1 MRTRPAIVLLFL
13 LLPLAGLAAS
23 PAIPE
28 PAELEPDVQFW
39 MRVYSEITTNEGY
52 IHDQWNLA
60 IIYQTLHFE
69 AVLAPS
75 AREKLVE
82 AARVHYRTILRQLG
96 SGAAPQEE
104 DAQRVRALW
113 GDAPAVRLLQAA
125 DDVRFQLG
133 QSDRFRAGLVR
144 AGAWEEHI
152 ARTLSAQGLPAEI
165 AVLPHVESSFQP
177 NALSKAGAAGLWQF
191 IRSTGRRFLR
201 IDRAVDERLDP
212 DRETEAAA
220 QLLALNYQVLGSW
233 PLAITAYNHGAAG
246 MRRAREQVG
255 SDDIVQIVRHYR
267 SPSFGFASRNY
278 YCSFLAVLR
287 LDREPEKYFG
297 PLPHDQPVET
307 RELTVS
313 APVRADT
320 LRHILAID
328 IGRLRELNPALRP
341 TVWNLQQF
349 VPRGY
354 RLRLPAALASWTT
367 ELLSA
372 RLAGTETG
380 SAGTIRVAS
389 AASAPKA
396 KVAAAAGGPAARTMP
411 AAVAK
416 AVPSGPHRRGVR
428 SAAEVAAELASYVVR
443 GGDTLATIAV
453 RTGVDA
459 ELLMRTNGLRDSDH
473 IYEGERLTLIV
484 SATRAVPEPSI
495 MALAAEEDRQDYAQ
509 ALAAARAARAQ
520 TVVSAGQAQGPAL
533 LADTEAPPSADP
545 IDYGVDA
552 DSRLTVVAAETIGH
566 YADWLNVSTASLRTL
581 NHMRGRSAVLIGRR
595 FRLEFSKVTREQ
607 FEQRRRSYHQRLE
620 SDYFATHHIVGTDT
634 YIARRGDSLWSVTQR
649 SALPVWLLQ
658 QYNPDVDFGE
668 LRPGTAIVLPRVEDA
683 S

>member
-1 MRTRPAIVLLFL
+1 MRTCVAIL
-13 LLPLAGLAAS
+13 LLLLLSPLAGLAAS

-52 IHDQWNLA
+52 IHDQWNLT
-60 IIYQTLHFE
+60 IIYQTLHFDKE
-69 AVLAPS
+69 LAPA
-75 AREKLVE
+75 ARERLVD
-82 AARVHYRTILRQLG
+82 AAREHYRAILRRLG
-96 SGAAPQEE
+96 SGAAPQDE
-104 DAQRVRALW
+104 DEQRVRGQW
-113 GDAPAVRLLQAA
+113 GEAPPARLLQAA

-177 NALSKAGAAGLWQF
+177 EAVSKAGAAGMWQF
-191 IRSTGRRFLR
+191 IRSTGRRYLR

-212 DRETEAAA
+212 YRETEAAA

-246 MRRAREQVG
+246 MRRARDQVG

-287 LDREPEKYFG
+287 LDRDPEKYFG
-297 PLPHDQPVET
+297 PLTLDKPLET

-313 APVRADT
+313 APVRIDA
-320 LRHILAID
+320 LRHILEID
-328 IGRLRELNPALRP
+328 IDRLRELNPALRQA
-341 TVWNLQQF
+341 VWNQQQF
-349 VPRGY
+349 VPRGF
-354 RLRLPAALASWTT
+354 RLRLPATLANWTS
-367 ELLSA
+367 ELLGA
-372 RLAGTETG
+372 RLAGE
-380 SAGTIRVAS
+380 GTVATTRVAS
-389 AASAPKA
+389 AAASPKA
-396 KVAAAAGGPAARTMP
+396 KPAEAAPTTPAARTAP
-411 AAVAK
+411 TTVARAVS
-416 AVPSGPHRRGVR
+416 SGPSRRGVR
-428 SAAEVAAELASYVVR
+428 SAAEVAAELSTYVVR
-443 GGDTLATIAV
+443 GGDTLAAIAV

-459 ELLMRTNGLRDSDH
+459 ELLMRANGLRDSDH
-473 IYEGERLTLIV
+473 IYEGERLQLIA
-484 SATRAVPEPSI
+484 SSTRATSEPSV
-495 MALAAEEDRQDYAQ
+495 MAQAAEEERQDYAQ
-509 ALAAARAARAQ
+509 ALAAATAARAQ

-545 IDYGVDA
+545 IDYGVDR
-552 DSRLTVVAAETIGH
+552 DDRLTVVAAETIGH
-566 YADWLNVSTASLRTL
+566 YADWLGVSSASLRAL
-581 NHMRGRSAVLIGRR
+581 NHMRGTSAVLMGRQ
-595 FRLEFSKVTREQ
+595 FRLDFSRVTREQ
-607 FEQRRRSYHQRLE
+607 FEQRRRGYHQQLQ
-620 SDYFATHHIVGTDT
+620 SDYFATHHIVGTEIYT
-634 YIARRGDSLWSVTQR
+634 ARRGDSLWSVTQR

-658 QYNPDVDFGE
+658 QYNPDVDFAE
-668 LRPGTAIVLPRVEDA
+668 LRPGTSIVLPRVEDA

>member
-1 MRTRPAIVLLFL
+1 MRTCLAILLL
-13 LLPLAGLAAS
+13 LLPLPGLAAA

-39 MRVYSEITTNEGY
+39 MRVYSEISTNEGY

-60 IIYQTLHFE
+60 ITYQTLHFDKE
-69 AVLAPS
+69 LAPA
-75 AREKLVE
+75 AREKLVD
-82 AARVHYRTILRQLG
+82 AAREHYRTILRRLG
-96 SGAAPQEE
+96 SGAAAQDE
-104 DAQRVRALW
+104 DELRVRGLW
-113 GDAPAVRLLQAA
+113 GDAPPARLLQAA

-144 AGAWEEHI
+144 AGAWEGHI

-177 NALSKAGAAGLWQF
+177 DAISKAGAAGLWQF
-191 IRSTGRRFLR
+191 IRSTGRRYLR

-212 DRETEAAA
+212 YRETEAAA

-246 MRRAREQVG
+246 MRRARDQVG

-287 LDREPEKYFG
+287 LDRDPEKYFG
-297 PLPHDQPVET
+297 PLQHDKPVET
-307 RELTVS
+307 HELTVS
-313 APVRADT
+313 TPVRVDA
-320 LRHILAID
+320 LRRILAID
-328 IGRLRELNPALRP
+328 AGPLRALNPALRS

-354 RLRLPAALASWTT
+354 RLRLPAALANWTS
-367 ELLSA
+367 ELLGA
-372 RLAGTETG
+372 RLTGAGAE
-380 SAGTIRVAS
+380 ATIRLAS
-389 AASAPKA
+389 AAPPTKA
-396 KVAAAAGGPAARTMP
+396 KPAAAPVTPAGRSRPASLAQ
-411 AAVAK
+411 ALA
-416 AVPSGPHRRGVR
+416 SGPSRRGVR
-428 SAAEVAAELASYVVR
+428 SAAEVAAELSTYVVR
-443 GGDTLATIAV
+443 GDDTLAAIAV

-459 ELLMRTNGLRDSDH
+459 EQLMRANGLRDSDH
-473 IYEGERLTLIV
+473 IYEGERLQLIA
-484 SATRAVPEPSI
+484 SSTRATSEPSV

-509 ALAAARAARAQ
+509 ALAAATAARAQ

-545 IDYGVDA
+545 IDYGVDRN
-552 DSRLTVVAAETIGH
+552 DRLTVVAAETIGH
-566 YADWLNVSTASLRTL
+566 YADWLGVSSASLRTL
-581 NHMRGRSAVLIGRR
+581 NHMRGSSAVLMGRR
-595 FRLEFSKVTREQ
+595 FQLDFSRVTREQ
-607 FEQRRRSYHQRLE
+607 FEQRRRAYHQQLQ
-620 SDYFATHHIVGTDT
+620 SAYFATHHIIGTEA

-658 QYNPDVDFGE
+658 QYNPDVDFAD
-668 LRPGTAIVLPRVEDA
+668 LRPGTSIVLPRVEDA